1 MDISFIKGVIP
12 PVVTPVNENDQVDEV
27 VFRQIIE
34 HVIAGGVH
42 GVFALGSNGE
52 FYGLDY
58 NEQKRVIEIA
68 VDQVKGRVPVYAGI
82 GAITT
87 KESVRLAKMA
97 EESGTQAITVLPP
110 MFISPN
116 EEELYQHFLT
126 IAESTSLPI
135 LIYNNPDRL
144 KVNIS
149 ANLVE
154 RLADIPNIVGAKD
167 SSGDLTL
174 TSEYIRRTRD
184 KGFKVMAGR
193 DTMILGTLVYG
204 GVGCVAATA
213 NIAPKLVVQIY
224 DTFMAGDI
232 QGSLEAQYKL
242 APLRVAMGLGSWPVV
257 TKDAMNLIGFQA
269 GEPIKPNTSCSEV
282 NMTKLK
288 NILANMGLLKS
299 EMGGSD

>member
-12 PVVTPVNENDQVDEV
+12 PVVTPVNKDDQVDEV

-34 HVIAGGVH
+34 HVIGGGVH
-42 GVFALGSNGE
+42 GVFVLGSNGE

-58 NEQKRVIEIA
+58 NEQKRAIEIA
-68 VDQVKGRVPVYAGI
+68 IDQVRGRVPVYAGI

-87 KESVRLAKMA
+87 KESVKLAKMA
-97 EESGTQAITVLPP
+97 EEAGTQAITVLPP

-116 EEELYQHFLT
+116 EEELYQHFVT
-126 IAESTSLPI
+126 IAEATSLPI

-154 RLADIPNIVGAKD
+154 RLANIPNIVGAKD

-174 TSEYIRRTRD
+174 TSEYIRRTRGN
-184 KGFKVMAGR
+184 GFKVMAGR

-213 NIAPKLVVQIY
+213 NIAPKLVVKIY

-269 GEPIKPNTSCSEV
+269 GDPIKPNTSCSEV
-282 NMTKLK
+282 NMVKLK
-288 NILANMGLLKS
+288 KILENMGLVK
-299 EMGGSD
+299 

>member
-27 VFRQIIE
+27 VYRRIIE
-34 HVIAGGVH
+34 HVILGGVH
-42 GVFALGSNGE
+42 GIFALGSNGE

-116 EEELYQHFLT
+116 EEELYQHFVT

-269 GEPIKPNTSCSEV
+269 GDPIKPNTSCSEA
-282 NMTKLK
+282 NMAKLK
-288 NILANMGLLKS
+288 DILANMGLLK
-299 EMGGSD
+299 